1 MRRGSIPSGDARSPL
16 ASPLGRRLANAA
28 LTAVAHGGDPQERAA
43 SPKSKLRWKPPKV
56 RPKIQN

>member
-1 MRRGSIPSGDARSPL
+1 MTLVRPWRL
-16 ASPLGRRLANAA
+16 PLGEDS